1 VTEPAQKDP
10 LAIGLGA
17 LTAGVGLGA
26 ACITVVLLL
35 VRLLQRTAQATGD
48 PATDVTG
55 DLLIAGLIAGIA
67 IAALFGWRRSD
78 GIENLWQRGV
88 VGVLSVFGALMV
100 AFFLTI
106 PARQL
111 FGTVGLVLLAVA
123 MALIGV
129 AGSRWAIRGSGE
141 RGAGTAI

>member
-1 VTEPAQKDP
+1 M
-10 LAIGLGA
+10 
-17 LTAGVGLGA
+17 GLGA

-35 VRLLQRTAQATGD
+35 VQLLQRTAQANGN
-48 PATDVTG
+48 PATDVSG

-78 GIENLWQRGV
+78 GVENLWQRGV

-111 FGTVGLVLLAVA
+111 LGSPGLVLLA
-123 MALIGV
+123 ALMTIIGV
-129 AGSRWAIRGSGE
+129 AGSRWAIRGKGGGE
-141 RGAGTAI
+141 RGARNGT

>member
-1 VTEPAQKDP
+1 M
-10 LAIGLGA
+10 
-17 LTAGVGLGA
+17 GLGA

-35 VRLLQRTAQATGD
+35 VQLLQRTAQANGN
-48 PATDVTG
+48 PAADVSG

-78 GIENLWQRGV
+78 GVENLWQRGV

-100 AFFLTI
+100 AFFFTI

-111 FGTVGLVLLAVA
+111 LGTAGLVLLAAV
-123 MALIGV
+123 MAIIGV
-129 AGSRWAIRGSGE
+129 AGSRWAIRGRGE
-141 RGAGTAI
+141 RGGGAGSGA

>member
-1 VTEPAQKDP
+1 MS
-10 LAIGLGA
+10 
-17 LTAGVGLGA
+17 
-26 ACITVVLLL
+26 
-35 VRLLQRTAQATGD
+35 
-48 PATDVTG
+48 G

-78 GIENLWQRGV
+78 GVENLWQRGV

-111 FGTVGLVLLAVA
+111 LGTAGLVLLAA
-123 MALIGV
+123 LMAIIGV
-129 AGSRWAIRGSGE
+129 AGSRWALKG
-141 RGAGTAI
+141 RGAGDVRDGTEAP